1 MQQIALF
8 AIPEQSEG
16 YASRAMDLGLK
27 GCSAIVLGAS
37 HGMGLAIAEA
47 LRDEAANVAMFAR
60 RADVVEREA
69 ARIGALAVPGDLTV
83 EADLQRLVETT
94 VESFG
99 GLDVLVLNGG
109 GPPAGAASDLDA
121 SAVTAAVELLLLP
134 HVRLVGLCLPQLR
147 ASGRGRI
154 VAIESTSVK
163 EPIAN
168 LALSN
173 AVRPGVVGWLK
184 TLSRELG
191 PDGITVNTI
200 APGRIDTE
208 RLRSLYGGDG
218 PPPPALVDPIPAG
231 RLGTPD
237 EIAAVVCF
245 LASTRAVYVSGTVV
259 PVDGG
264 LLNGLS

>member
-1 MQQIALF
+1 
-8 AIPEQSEG
+8 
-16 YASRAMDLGLK
+16 MDLGLQ
-27 GCSAIVLGAS
+27 GRSAIVLGAS
-37 HGMGLAIAEA
+37 QGMGLAIAEA
-47 LRDEAANVAMFAR
+47 LRTEGANVAMFAR

-69 ARIGALAVPGDLTV
+69 ARIGALAVPGDLTD
-83 EADLQRLVETT
+83 ATDLERLVATT
-94 VESFG
+94 VDVFG
-99 GLDVLVLNGG
+99 GIDILVLNGG
-109 GPPAGAASDLDA
+109 GPPPGAATTVDA
-121 SAVTAAVELLLLP
+121 ASVVAAVELLLVP
-134 HVRLVGLCLPQLR
+134 HVRLVGLCLPYLR
-147 ASGRGRI
+147 TSGRGRI

-184 TLSRELG
+184 TLAREIG

-208 RLRSLYGGDG
+208 RLQALYGPKG
-218 PPPPALVDPIPAG
+218 PSAEVLAQIPA
-231 RLGTPD
+231 RRVGTPA
-237 EIAAVVCF
+237 EIAATVCF
-245 LASTRAVYVSGTVV
+245 LASSQAGYVSGAIV